1 MNRVAKIGLCTDSNA
16 QMPRSLIE
24 RYDVEVVPIT
34 VTIDEQE
41 YLEGVDL
48 DADAF
53 YAMFE
58 SGCRP
63 TVTTSQPSPGQFA
76 LAFEELVARGCT
88 EILSIHVSSAMS
100 GTLSAARLGARGF
113 DVPVRLV
120 DSGTA
125 SFGIGC
131 CVWAAGDAIAAG
143 ATLDQAAAVAEALAP
158 SIGNVFVA
166 GALELLQVH
175 GHAAASVGAGD
186 HDGIPVLALRDG
198 QVQVIQRVGTAS
210 EAVQAMAD
218 AASGWGEQLKVA
230 IGVGDNET
238 RPLADALQCA
248 ISQHACVDEV
258 VRYRIGPS
266 VIAHTGPGTTG
277 CFMFPAAL
285 ARSIRAAS

>member
-1 MNRVAKIGLCTDSNA
+1 MNRVARIGLCTDSNA
-16 QMPRSLIE
+16 QLPQSLIE

-53 YAMFE
+53 YAMFQ
-58 SGCRP
+58 SGSRP
-63 TVTTSQPSPGQFA
+63 AVSTSQPSPGQFG
-76 LAFEELVARGCT
+76 LAYEELVARGCT

-100 GTLSAARLGARGF
+100 GTLNAARLGARGF

-158 SIGNVFVA
+158 SIGNVFVV
-166 GALELLQVH
+166 GALDLLQVH
-175 GHAAASVGAGD
+175 GHAAVTTGRD
-186 HDGIPVLALRDG
+186 HDGVPILALRDG

-218 AASGWGEQLKVA
+218 AASGWGQQLKVA
-230 IGVGDNET
+230 IGVGDAET
-238 RPLADALQCA
+238 RPLADALHCA
-248 ISQHACVDEV
+248 ITQHSCVDEV

-266 VIAHTGPGTTG
+266 VIAHTGLGTTG

-285 ARSIRAAS
+285 AQSTRAAS